1 MSESE
6 NIRFKK
12 EILNLKILN
21 AQLQEQNEELN
32 NQIGKLQLMNMS
44 NNNKNEL
51 INKSNLITQNKKIL
65 KANIEEVIYEE
76 KLKLEK
82 ILKENENLKQNLKL
96 YENKIK
102 DNEIYIQKLQQ
113 ENNNIK
119 RQLIIFNN
127 NHESKFIIDNERNRD
142 DLIIKKEQEYQ
153 KLVFEWNELRNKMEE
168 VLSENRILRQ
178 IGNVPDNFG
187 IDISKIKMGDRIK
200 IEDYKAKIRILENEI
215 DNLESERAK
224 LKHRLMFLNNSFQIN
239 EYPFNLLNKEQKVEV
254 AKFAQDLYEGKINIQ
269 PGKYELIKENEILK
283 AKISFLEDENYK
295 FKTGRYN
302 NINNNENL
310 NNLVKSIVKEEKEK
324 KENIQNNTNINLNT
338 SSNFNNLNIILNSNN
353 SNNINF
359 YNNNNFERVLDEV
372 NKKYNKTNSIQ
383 SNSSQ
388 KTNGI
393 FIFFN
398 IFSFN
403 YTIY

>member
-1 MSESE
+1 MSEPE

-12 EILNLKILN
+12 EILNLKELN
-21 AQLQEQNEELN
+21 SQLQEQNEELH

-44 NNNKNEL
+44 NKNKNEL
-51 INKSNLITQNKKIL
+51 INKTNLINENKEIL
-65 KANIEEVIYEE
+65 KSNIEKVIYEE
-76 KLKLEK
+76 RLKTEK
-82 ILKENENLKQNLKL
+82 ILKENENLKQNIIFYEKKL
-96 YENKIK
+96 K
-102 DNEIYIQKLQQ
+102 DNELYIQKLQQ

-119 RQLIIFNN
+119 RQLISYNN
-127 NHESKFIIDNERNRD
+127 NNENKDIKIDMNKD
-142 DLIIKKEQEYQ
+142 DLIIKKEKEYQ

-187 IDISKIKMGDRIK
+187 IDISKIKMGDKIK

-215 DNLESERAK
+215 DNLETERAQ

-239 EYPFNLLNKEQKVEV
+239 EYPFNLLSKEQKLEV
-254 AKFAQDLYEGKINIQ
+254 SKFAQDLYEGKKNIQ
-269 PGKYELIKENEILK
+269 PEKYELIKENEKLK
-283 AKISFLEDENYK
+283 AKINFLEDENYK
-295 FKTGRYN
+295 FKTGIYN

-310 NNLVKSIVKEEKEK
+310 NKLIRSIVKEEREK
-324 KENIQNNTNINLNT
+324 VENNNNTNINNLQKTNLNT
-338 SSNFNNLNIILNSNN
+338 SSNYNNLNIILNSNN
-353 SNNINF
+353 SNNFNF
-359 YNNNNFERVLDEV
+359 YNNNNIVLNEV

-388 KTNGI
+388 KTNGK

-398 IFSFN
+398 FFSF
-403 YTIY
+403 

>member
-1 MSESE
+1 MSEPE

-12 EILNLKILN
+12 EILNLKELN
-21 AQLQEQNEELN
+21 SQLQEQNEELH

-44 NNNKNEL
+44 NKNKNEL
-51 INKSNLITQNKKIL
+51 INKTNLINENKEIL
-65 KANIEEVIYEE
+65 KSNIEKVIYEE
-76 KLKLEK
+76 RLKTEK
-82 ILKENENLKQNLKL
+82 ILKENENLKQNIIYYEKKL
-96 YENKIK
+96 K
-102 DNEIYIQKLQQ
+102 DNELYIQKLQQ

-119 RQLIIFNN
+119 RQLISYNN
-127 NHESKFIIDNERNRD
+127 NNENKDIIIDMNKD
-142 DLIIKKEQEYQ
+142 DLIIKKEKEYQ

-187 IDISKIKMGDRIK
+187 IDISKIKMGDKIK

-215 DNLESERAK
+215 DNLETERAQ

-239 EYPFNLLNKEQKVEV
+239 EYPFNLLSKEQKLEV
-254 AKFAQDLYEGKINIQ
+254 SKFAQDLYEGKKNIQ
-269 PGKYELIKENEILK
+269 PEKYELIKENEKLK
-283 AKISFLEDENYK
+283 AKIDFLEEENYK

-302 NINNNENL
+302 NINNKENL
-310 NNLVKSIVKEEKEK
+310 NELVRSIVKEEREK
-324 KENIQNNTNINLNT
+324 FENNNTNINNLNKINLNT
-338 SSNFNNLNIILNSNN
+338 SSNYNNVNIILNSNN
-353 SNNINF
+353 SNNFNF
-359 YNNNNFERVLDEV
+359 YNNNNIVLV

-388 KTNGI
+388 KTNGK

-398 IFSFN
+398 FFSF
-403 YTIY
+403 